1 MSSSN
6 LVEVQFGPRA
16 PDDLPGILR
25 DLADAA
31 ERGEVTGM
39 VYAYIRD
46 DSYETGLSASIVQAL
61 AMTTILHKASV
72 KQLTGE

>member
-1 MSSSN
+1 MSDN
-6 LVEVQFGPRA
+6 LIQVQFGPCA

-25 DLADAA
+25 GLADAA

-46 DSYETGLSASIVQAL
+46 DNYETGLSASIAQSL
-61 AMTTILHKASV
+61 LMTTILHKAVV
-72 KQLTGE
+72 KQITGE

>member
-1 MSSSN
+1 MSSN
-6 LVEVQFGPRA
+6 LIQVQFGPCA

-25 DLADAA
+25 ELAGAA

-46 DSYETGLSASIVQAL
+46 DSYQTGLSASIAQSL
-61 AMTTILHKASV
+61 CMTTILHKAAV
-72 KQLTGE
+72 RQLTGE